1 MVRRTMSGIVFVG
14 MFVLLGERA
23 LSDTWTNA
31 VGATFQAT
39 PLELDGRRVI
49 FQKPTGEQIRI
60 PIFSLSSNEQERVKV
75 YFNGP
80 KAPAP
85 LRSAYTHASEQLDRA
100 RWMFQEGVMNDPQ
113 YANRREEIIR
123 SFKKTCERNS
133 YAENGDEVQ
142 QLIAR
147 LLAR

>member
-1 MVRRTMSGIVFVG
+1 MSGLVLIG
-14 MFVLLGERA
+14 LSVLLGERA

-39 PLELDGRRVI
+39 PMELDGRRVV

-80 KAPAP
+80 RAPAP
-85 LRSAYTHASEQLDRA
+85 IRSAYAHASEQLNRA
-100 RWMFQEGVMNDPQ
+100 RCLFQEGIMNDPQ
-113 YANRREEIIR
+113 YINRREEIIR

-133 YAENGDEVQ
+133 YAENCDEVQ
-142 QLIAR
+142 QLVAH
-147 LLAR
+147 LLTR